1 MGNSSKSKTMV
12 IAYIEYPR
20 GDKKALNALYRAQK
34 SEETLNKY
42 VISNG
47 KTITTYD
54 YLKNWR
60 DYKANA
66 VILVMDGNPISI
78 YDKIALALHRHN
90 LSYFAL
96 CENHPEDKVESR
108 TSWYDMEEHAD
119 NLRYTLSEII
129 GAAIADLE

>member
-1 MGNSSKSKTMV
+1 MV
-12 IAYIEYPR
+12 IAYIENPR
-20 GDKKALNALYRAQK
+20 GDKKALNALHRAQK

-47 KTITTYD
+47 TIITTGN
-54 YLKNWR
+54 YLNDWR
-60 DYKANA
+60 KYKDSDI
-66 VILVMDGNPISI
+66 VLVMDGVPTTLRE
-78 YDKIALALHRHN
+78 KIALALHRNN

-108 TSWYDMEEHAD
+108 TSWYDMEEYAD

>member
-1 MGNSSKSKTMV
+1 MV

-47 KTITTYD
+47 EIITTGN
-54 YLKNWR
+54 YLNEWR
-60 DYKANA
+60 KYKASDI
-66 VILVMDGNPISI
+66 ILVMDGNPISI
-78 YDKIALALHRHN
+78 YDKIALALHRRN

-129 GAAIADLE
+129 EAAIADLE

>member
-1 MGNSSKSKTMV
+1 MV

-42 VISNG
+42 VIGNG
-47 KTITTYD
+47 TIITTGN
-54 YLKNWR
+54 YLNEWR
-60 DYKANA
+60 KYKASDI
-66 VILVMDGNPISI
+66 ILVMDGEPTTLRE
-78 YDKIALALHRHN
+78 KIARAIHRHN

-108 TSWYDMEEHAD
+108 TSWFDMEEHAD
-119 NLRYTLSEII
+119 SLRYTLDEII
-129 GAAIADLE
+129 DAAIAI